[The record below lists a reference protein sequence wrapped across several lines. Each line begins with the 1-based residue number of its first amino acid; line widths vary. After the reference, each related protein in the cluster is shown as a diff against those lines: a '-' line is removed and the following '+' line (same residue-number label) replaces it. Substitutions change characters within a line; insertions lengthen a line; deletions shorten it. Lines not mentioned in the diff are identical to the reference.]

1 VRNNSFWKDK
11 RKIVVLMIKAVIFD
25 WDGTLADTKQAVVQ
39 AFQKVLVEVGCVVSD
54 RLIERLMGVGT
65 KNTLKKALKRCNIKF
80 DDEALENLVRDKV
93 ESQVELFETVNLFDG
108 AAELLSELH
117 ERIKVALAT
126 MSGRKVIDKLL
137 PAKKIED
144 CFDVVVTADDVSKP
158 KPDPEVFLASAA
170 KLGVD
175 PEDCVVVEDSVFG
188 VRASKDAKMKCIA
201 VPSGAYSA
209 EELQKEDPDLIV
221 GALKEKERILQF
233 VFDSG

>member
-1 VRNNSFWKDK
+1 MFMV
-11 RKIVVLMIKAVIFD
+11 KAIIFD
-25 WDGTLADTKQAVVQ
+25 WDGTLADTKQAVVI
-39 AFQKVLVEVGCVVSD
+39 AFQKVLVEVGCVVPN
-54 RLIERLMGVGT
+54 RFVERLMGVGT
-65 KNTLKKALKRCNIKF
+65 KNTLEKALKECNIEF
-80 DDEALENLVRDKV
+80 DDETLGNLARDKI
-93 ESQVELFETVNLFDG
+93 ESQVELFETVNLFEG
-108 AAELLSELH
+108 APELLSELQGKT
-117 ERIKVALAT
+117 KVALAT

-137 PAKKIED
+137 PAKKIEG

-188 VRASKDAKMKCIA
+188 VRAAKEAKMKCIA

-209 EELQKEDPDLIV
+209 EELQKEDPDLIID
-221 GALKEKERILQF
+221 ALTEKERMLQF